1 MNGHLFIQRV
11 IKRLFEWFLLVMSDL
26 MAFGVPFSF
35 EIFKY
40 GLTR

>member
-1 MNGHLFIQRV
+1 MNGHIFIQRV

-26 MAFGVPFSF
+26 MAFSAVQTF

-40 GLTR
+40 SLTY